1 MSRHAKP
8 PASPPAP
15 ALSPPPLACLRP
27 QGEGALLL
35 VSVVPNAKRTE
46 LVGLHDGALRVRL
59 AAPPVDGKANDCLTA
74 WLAEELGL
82 PKRAVSLVRG
92 QTARVKQLQ
101 VDAAPAVVVRWL
113 QAGLDALDAAG

>member
-8 PASPPAP
+8 PASSPGP
-15 ALSPPPLACLRP
+15 ALSPALLACLQP
-27 QGEGALLL
+27 QGEGSLLR

-74 WLAEELGL
+74 WLAAELGL

-101 VDAAPAVVVRWL
+101 VDAAPAVLARWL

>member
-8 PASPPAP
+8 PASSPGP
-15 ALSPPPLACLRP
+15 ALSPALLACLRP
-27 QGEGALLL
+27 QGEGTLLL

-59 AAPPVDGKANDCLTA
+59 AAPPVDGKANDCLSA
-74 WLAEELGL
+74 WLAAELGL

-101 VDAAPAVVVRWL
+101 VDAAPAVVARWL
-113 QAGLDALDAAG
+113 QAGLDALDASS